1 MFPDRFLKK
10 LRHCYLEN
18 SEVLFDLSDC
28 RHAPIA
34 GVSARRFRAN
44 WQETKMNK
52 AYLEITMKVPAK
64 DRVKAGA
71 VYSKYKPPFLATI
84 PGAESKEL
92 LLREEDVQV
101 LHGFDSRASA
111 ESYLKSALFGNDVVR
126 ELKPYLS
133 ADPEVRV
140 YERQ

>member
-1 MFPDRFLKK
+1 MKN

-18 SEVLFDLSDC
+18 SEVLFALSDC

-34 GVSARRFRAN
+34 GASARRFRAN

-84 PGAESKEL
+84 PGAESP
-92 LLREEDVQV
+92 RRS
-101 LHGFDSRASA
+101 SRNGS
-111 ESYLKSALFGNDVVR
+111 V
-126 ELKPYLS
+126 PTI
-133 ADPEVRV
+133 
-140 YERQ
+140 

>member
-1 MFPDRFLKK
+1 M
-10 LRHCYLEN
+10 
-18 SEVLFDLSDC
+18 
-28 RHAPIA
+28 A
-34 GVSARRFRAN
+34 GD
-44 WQETKMNK
+44 QQMTK
-52 AYLEITMKVPAK
+52 AYLEITMKVHAR
-64 DRVKAGA
+64 DRQKAGE
-71 VYSKYKPPFLATI
+71 VYAKYRPAFLTTI

-126 ELKPYLS
+126 ELKPYLA

-140 YERQ
+140 YDRH

>member
-1 MFPDRFLKK
+1 
-10 LRHCYLEN
+10 
-18 SEVLFDLSDC
+18 
-28 RHAPIA
+28 
-34 GVSARRFRAN
+34 
-44 WQETKMNK
+44 MNK
-52 AYLEITMKVPAK
+52 AYLEITMKVPAE

-71 VYSKYKPPFLATI
+71 VYSKYKQPFLSTI
-84 PGAESKEL
+84 RGAESKEL
-92 LLREEDVQV
+92 LLRDEDVQV

-111 ESYLKSALFGNDVVR
+111 ESYLKSALFGDHVVR

>member
-1 MFPDRFLKK
+1 
-10 LRHCYLEN
+10 
-18 SEVLFDLSDC
+18 
-28 RHAPIA
+28 
-34 GVSARRFRAN
+34 
-44 WQETKMNK
+44 MNK
-52 AYLEITMKVPAK
+52 AYLEITMKVDVK
-64 DRVKAGA
+64 DRAKAGA
-71 VYSKYKPPFLATI
+71 VYSKYKQPFLESI

-92 LLREEDVQV
+92 LIREEDVQV

-111 ESYLKSALFGNDVVR
+111 EGYLKNALFVEDVVR

>member
-1 MFPDRFLKK
+1 MI
-10 LRHCYLEN
+10 N
-18 SEVLFDLSDC
+18 
-28 RHAPIA
+28 
-34 GVSARRFRAN
+34 
-44 WQETKMNK
+44 
-52 AYLEITMKVPAK
+52 AYLEITMKVSNV
-64 DRVKAGA
+64 DRAKAGA

-101 LHGFDSRASA
+101 LHGFNSRASA
-111 ESYLKSALFGNDVVR
+111 ESYLTSKLFGNDVVR

>member
-1 MFPDRFLKK
+1 M
-10 LRHCYLEN
+10 
-18 SEVLFDLSDC
+18 S
-28 RHAPIA
+28 
-34 GVSARRFRAN
+34 
-44 WQETKMNK
+44 K
-52 AYLEITMKVPAK
+52 AYLAITLKVSAQ
-64 DRVKAGA
+64 DRAKAGA
-71 VYSKYKPPFLATI
+71 VYLKYKPTFLAMI

-126 ELKPYLS
+126 ELTPYL
-133 ADPEVRV
+133 AAEPDIRV

>member
-1 MFPDRFLKK
+1 M
-10 LRHCYLEN
+10 
-18 SEVLFDLSDC
+18 
-28 RHAPIA
+28 A
-34 GVSARRFRAN
+34 
-44 WQETKMNK
+44 K
-52 AYLEITMKVPAK
+52 AYLEITMKVSGA
-64 DRVKAGA
+64 DRTKAGA

-92 LLREEDVQV
+92 LLREEDVHV

>member
-1 MFPDRFLKK
+1 MKR
-10 LRHCYLEN
+10 
-18 SEVLFDLSDC
+18 
-28 RHAPIA
+28 
-34 GVSARRFRAN
+34 
-44 WQETKMNK
+44 
-52 AYLEITMKVPAK
+52 AYLAITMKVPPK
-64 DRVKAGA
+64 DRANAGA
-71 VYSKYKPPFLATI
+71 IYAKYKAPFLATV

-92 LLREEDVQV
+92 LLRDEDVQV

-111 ESYLKSALFGNDVVR
+111 ESYLKSPLFGSDVVR

>member
-1 MFPDRFLKK
+1 M
-10 LRHCYLEN
+10 H
-18 SEVLFDLSDC
+18 
-28 RHAPIA
+28 
-34 GVSARRFRAN
+34 
-44 WQETKMNK
+44 K
-52 AYLEITMKVPAK
+52 AYLEITLKVLTK
-64 DRVKAGA
+64 DRANAGA
-71 VYSKYKPPFLATI
+71 VYSKYKQPFLSTI
-84 PGAESKEL
+84 AGAESKEL

-111 ESYLKSALFGNDVVR
+111 EKYLQSPLFGDDVVR